1 MSVALRPELAARV
14 IEAEVLAA
22 ESTARAM
29 AVEESIDEAMSRPDI
44 AIPEEV
50 VDIPSVVAHVDE
62 LRAES
67 ERVQRESQ
75 PPPFARIS
83 DARGRRTGYS
93 FLSKKKM

>member
-1 MSVALRPELAARV
+1 MALRPEIAARV

-22 ESTARAM
+22 ESTARTM

-50 VDIPSVVAHVDE
+50 VDIPSVVNHVEE
-62 LRAES
+62 LRVEGL
-67 ERVQRESQ
+67 RVQRESR

-83 DARGRRTGYS
+83 DSRYS
-93 FLSKKKM
+93 LASRKR